1 MLFIDSKHLDEPEGG
16 WRAAVGFI
24 VQDLDGNA
32 YEAFA
37 IVMWNKRSISI
48 NEDSWGVC
56 GDHMPPNPQGLRR
69 GERRNN
75 HGLA

>member
-1 MLFIDSKHLDEPEGG
+1 VLFIDSKHLDEPEGG

-37 IVMWNKRSISI
+37 IVIV
-48 NEDSWGVC
+48 E
-56 GDHMPPNPQGLRR
+56 
-69 GERRNN
+69 
-75 HGLA
+75 